1 MHGPLPA
8 AAAPLPAPSQR
19 RSITPPT
26 CLTHTEKWTSPPGWL
41 RPAARSSPRPACSRL
56 PRLPSFSAAS
66 LPFPSVA
73 ASCSA
78 SCALTF
84 SCFLSPV
91 ASPLTRLL
99 PFLLLPAASR
109 TLRVPA
115 RRLPLCR
122 HQSGSKGPAMVP
134 AALLGSAPVASVL
147 IADGLH
153 QAALT

>member
-26 CLTHTEKWTSPPGWL
+26 CLTHTEIWTSPPGWL

-66 LPFPSVA
+66 LPFRGCFVLGEL
-73 ASCSA
+73 C
-78 SCALTF
+78 LTF

-91 ASPLTRLL
+91 ASSLTRLL
-99 PFLLLPAASR
+99 PFLLLPAASL